1 MPRYRYRARDGAG
14 AAVEGF
20 LEAAGEPEALGR
32 LRDQGLFVVRLDVDR
47 DIGAGLMRSL
57 SLGARGAGRR
67 IPLRDL
73 ALFCRQFSTMIG
85 AGVPIV
91 QTLRVIARQ
100 GASARLVRAVDGVV
114 RDLEGGE
121 TLSAAFN
128 HRREFPPMMVNMVAA
143 GEVGGVLE
151 GVLERLARHFEREHA
166 VTQKVKSSLY
176 YPAAVV
182 LVALFVVTFLLL
194 FVLPNYVTLF
204 QDMGATLPLP
214 TRIVLT
220 ISSLLR
226 RYWYVLAGAVV
237 AAFLGLRQARRTPA
251 GRLQFDRFALMMP
264 LVGPVLSKLA
274 LARFARTL
282 GALMASGVPILT
294 AMQVV
299 EGAVGNV
306 VLGNAVR
313 RAQDA
318 VRNGQSIALPLR
330 ASGVFPPMIIEMVGV
345 GEEIGAMDAM
355 LYKVADFYEQEID
368 RSVERLTALI
378 EPVMIILLG
387 GVVGFILVSIVMPM
401 FQVMELIR

>member
-1 MPRYRYRARDGAG
+1 
-14 AAVEGF
+14 
-20 LEAAGEPEALGR
+20 
-32 LRDQGLFVVRLDVDR
+32 
-47 DIGAGLMRSL
+47 
-57 SLGARGAGRR
+57 
-67 IPLRDL
+67 
-73 ALFCRQFSTMIG
+73 
-85 AGVPIV
+85 
-91 QTLRVIARQ
+91 
-100 GASARLVRAVDGVV
+100 
-114 RDLEGGE
+114 
-121 TLSAAFN
+121 
-128 HRREFPPMMVNMVAA
+128 
-143 GEVGGVLE
+143 
-151 GVLERLARHFEREHA
+151 
-166 VTQKVKSSLY
+166 
-176 YPAAVV
+176 
-182 LVALFVVTFLLL
+182 
-194 FVLPNYVTLF
+194 
-204 QDMGATLPLP
+204 
-214 TRIVLT
+214 
-220 ISSLLR
+220 
-226 RYWYVLAGAVV
+226 V

-299 EGAVGNV
+299 EGAVGNA

-330 ASGVFPPMIIEMVGV
+330 ASGVFPPMIVEMVGV

-401 FQVMELIR
+401 FQLMELVR